1 MRLSLAVAVW
11 IFATGMSTRARD
23 RAFSERISYYDDH
36 KQWCDENRDAD
47 KVARQFCVTPKW
59 CVIHER
65 DDRISRL
72 TCNPYHSY
80 ADTSASAPIV
90 TTASLNAGRFL
101 NPAEVLSAK
110 PEPPNFKDRMPG
122 RVARDPPVSI
132 HQVGSTEL
140 LPADIVTAKLALRAQ
155 FDIYTFPTTVVSI
168 ALSSGSSG
176 SMTITANEDGRGAR
190 LTKRFPLNG
199 ADVDHL
205 LAALNRSRFW
215 QLPALG
221 QHFGPTD
228 GTVATVE
235 ISIPDRRNRVIDSVG
250 DGRAVDLSVLA
261 HAIGKMVSARWK
273 SIAAP

>member
-11 IFATGMSTRARD
+11 IFATGVITHAQD
-23 RAFSERISYYDDH
+23 RAFSEHISYYDDH

-47 KVARQFCVTPKW
+47 KSARQICVTPKW
-59 CVIHER
+59 CAIHER

-72 TCNPYHSY
+72 SCNPYRSY
-80 ADTSASAPIV
+80 ADTSRSAPVV

-101 NPAEVLSAK
+101 NPTEVLSIK
-110 PEPPNFKDRMPG
+110 PEKPNFRDRMPG
-122 RVARDPPVSI
+122 SVPRDPPTSV

-140 LPADIVTAKLALRAQ
+140 LPADIITAKLALRAQ

-176 SMTITANEDGRGAR
+176 SMTVTANEDGIGAR
-190 LTKRFPLNG
+190 LTKRFHLNG

-205 LAALNRSRFW
+205 LAALNRSHFW

-221 QHFGPTD
+221 QHFGVTD
-228 GTVATVE
+228 GILATVE
-235 ISIPDRRNRVIDSVG
+235 ISIPDRRNRVTDSVG

-261 HAIGKMVSARWK
+261 HAIGKLASARWK